1 MPGPPGASSHQRN
14 NSSVSTNSAPAANH
28 DKEEP
33 RSSECTSDDDEDDF
47 QVELATNLRQSFTI
61 LQFFQDAV
69 ADQDYMEFAVSGA
82 PVHRRTISSVSAGSC
97 DTAELEDDVSS
108 DQEDPNMVTIVK
120 RRGKVVRE
128 VSLNNGAAS
137 PVKRLAGK
145 QRRSRIPDKPDISFS
160 LWSIMKNCIGK
171 DLSKI
176 PIPVNFSEPLSFLQR
191 LNEDFEYSEILD
203 RAAAAAD
210 DYEQLALVAAFTVSS
225 YSATAIR
232 TSKPFNPLLHETFEC
247 DRREDYGWRCFAEQV
262 LHHPPMVAQHCE
274 SVHGW
279 TCWQEFTMRSKFKG
293 GMIAMNVFISSYHV
307 ITLYREIPGGGAP
320 GHHTPGVCQVW

>member
-1 MPGPPGASSHQRN
+1 MMTRTTSRYSSHQ
-14 NSSVSTNSAPAANH
+14 T
-28 DKEEP
+28 
-33 RSSECTSDDDEDDF
+33 F
-47 QVELATNLRQSFTI
+47 GSFTI
-61 LQFFQDAV
+61 LLYFQDAV

-82 PVHRRTISSVSAGSC
+82 PAHRRTISSVSAGSC

-128 VSLNNGAAS
+128 VSLNNGTAS

-293 GMIAMNVFISSYHV
+293 GMITVIVIMSCDDAFAVQGNTWRWSPWASHTWSSPSLV
-307 ITLYREIPGGGAP
+307 TTTPGGR
-320 GHHTPGVCQVW
+320 